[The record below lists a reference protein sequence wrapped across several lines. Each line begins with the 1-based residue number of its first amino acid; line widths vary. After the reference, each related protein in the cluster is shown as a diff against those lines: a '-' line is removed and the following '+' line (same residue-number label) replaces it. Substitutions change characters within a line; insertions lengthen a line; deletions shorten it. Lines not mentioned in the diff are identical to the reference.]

1 MGRSVLLISIN
12 QYEFPYPVFP
22 LGLAQLQAALHRA
35 GHKTRLVD
43 WNLEQ
48 PPIADLI
55 RDTRP
60 DIVGISLR
68 NVDDALILKRE
79 VFFEQ
84 LNGLCVELRAA
95 SPAPIVLGGSGFSI
109 FPEKLLELSGA
120 DYGIQGEGERP
131 LLNLIDALQNGAEP
145 AAISS
150 LVHRQDNR
158 IVVNPSRNPLPA
170 TEIATLELDHQL
182 AQFYLQR
189 SSMLN
194 VQTQR
199 GCALQ
204 CCYCTYPLLEGR
216 SCRRRPPETVADELQ
231 KLQQLGARYV
241 FIVDSVFNTS
251 ADHAAGICE
260 AILRRGLTL
269 KWCCFLR
276 PKNLTSEL
284 MQLMARA
291 GLTHVEF
298 GSDSFCDSVL
308 ESYGKHLTFYDIL
321 HASELARLQNVDYAH
336 FIICG
341 GPGETRET
349 LHTSFANSRHLHD
362 ATIMARVG
370 MRVYPGTPLHAR
382 VKTEAHRQP
391 VPDLLQPFYYLA
403 PNLTQAEIFGMLH
416 DASTDLPNW
425 IFQDPPPA
433 YFKMADRLRARGVVG
448 PLWSYFAMLQRLGGT
463 VSASN
468 TR

>member
-1 MGRSVLLISIN
+1 MGRCVLLISVN
-12 QYEFPYPVFP
+12 QYDFPYPVFP

-48 PPIADLI
+48 PPIPELI
-55 RDTRP
+55 RDVAP
-60 DIVGISLR
+60 DVVGISLR

-84 LNGLCVELRAA
+84 LKRLCAELHAA

-109 FPEKLLELSGA
+109 FPENLLEFSGA

-131 LLNLIDALQNGAEP
+131 FLHLIEALRQGEDP
-145 AAISS
+145 TGIPS
-150 LVHRQDNR
+150 LVHRNQNG
-158 IVVNPSRNPLPA
+158 IVVNPPRNPMPA
-170 TEIATLELDHQL
+170 AEIPTPQPHQEL

-199 GCALQ
+199 GCALH
-204 CCYCTYPLLEGR
+204 CCYCTYPLIEGR
-216 SCRRRPPETVADELQ
+216 TTRRRSPETVADELQ
-231 KLQQLGARYV
+231 QLQQLGARYV
-241 FIVDSVFNTS
+241 FIVDSVFNS
-251 ADHAAGICE
+251 SKDHAANICE
-260 AILRRGLTL
+260 AILQRGLSL

-276 PKNLTSEL
+276 PKNLTSDL

-291 GLTHVEF
+291 GLTHAEF

-308 ESYGKHLTFYDIL
+308 ESYGKHLTFDDIL
-321 HASELARLQNVDYAH
+321 HSSQLARLHNVDYAH

-341 GPGETRET
+341 GPGETRES
-349 LHTSFANSRHLHD
+349 LHTSFANSRHFHE
-362 ATIMARVG
+362 APIMARVG

-382 VKTEAHRQP
+382 VKTESHLQP
-391 VPDLLQPFYYLA
+391 APDLLQPFYYLA
-403 PNLTQAEIFGMLH
+403 PNLSQTEIFAMLH
-416 DASTDLPNW
+416 KASADLPNW

-433 YFKMADRLRARGVVG
+433 YFKMAERLRARGIVG
-448 PLWSYFAMLQRLGGT
+448 PLWSYFAMLQRLGAT
-463 VSASN
+463 LSA
-468 TR
+468 RPAP